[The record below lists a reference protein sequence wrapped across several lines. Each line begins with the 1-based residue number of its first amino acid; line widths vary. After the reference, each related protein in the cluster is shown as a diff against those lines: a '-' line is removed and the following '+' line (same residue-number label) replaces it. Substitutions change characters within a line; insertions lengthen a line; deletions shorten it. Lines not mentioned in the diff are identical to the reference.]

1 MPVRDIARAHVDPEG
16 FNQAVYLP
24 WDLRIL
30 DFTLA
35 MQDLYDLLYD
45 INLML
50 LGRGLTRFDDMLR
63 PAAMSGLLSDAL
75 TASLATHAR
84 VLVQN
89 RHFNG
94 HPDLVVQ
101 GRYPNDSVQAGE
113 DGVEVKSTRGGGAVD
128 THGARH
134 QWLCVFRYRVDA
146 VTQPVVARAPTTFVE
161 VLLAELS
168 VDDFRSNE
176 RGPLGTRTASPN
188 ASGMAKL
195 RGNWVYRAPARV
207 AS

>member
-1 MPVRDIARAHVDPEG
+1 MPVHEIARAHVDPDR
-16 FNQAVYLP
+16 FNGDSYLP
-24 WDLRIL
+24 WDLRVL

-35 MQDLYDLLYD
+35 MQDVYDLLYD

-50 LGRGLTRFDDMLR
+50 LGRGLMRFDDMLR

-94 HPDLVVQ
+94 HPDLIVQ
-101 GRYPNDSVQAGE
+101 GRYANDSVGAGE
-113 DGVEVKSTRGGGAVD
+113 DGVEVKSTRGSGAVD

-134 QWLCVFRYRVDA
+134 QWLCVFRYRVDTETEPA
-146 VTQPVVARAPTTFVE
+146 IARAATKFVE

-168 VDDFRSNE
+168 VEDFRRNE

-188 ASGMAKL
+188 AAGMAKL
-195 RGNWVYRAPARV
+195 RANWIYRDPV
-207 AS
+207 A